1 MSAGDI
7 TLKPSVLS
15 AELWS
20 IVNKDDTD
28 QFPKA
33 VQIAIKLFQILPNL
47 VSVNS
52 FCDLILDLK
61 IKAFISTMSEEMDFN
76 HAKASSLLNS
86 LFPSIEEDIE
96 IKSHKYWKRHIR
108 VKKRLSRLL
117 VEDES
122 RLSYMR
128 NYLKYG
134 SCECLTKV
142 IKGRVQKFNEVVTQH
157 VETLGDTKP
166 AVSNCEKRS
175 TTFAGRLSPVTR
187 SVQMAFS
194 SCSDPKRGIQSNF
207 SSPNSAKR
215 DKDIERNLEHADFCA
230 PHLHPPESDL
240 LAVGSVKS
248 LYNRKESKQNEIRI
262 EYNGH
267 KRRRLE
273 ANYIAVGGVEESL
286 SDAEDLLSNVTA
298 Y

>member
-86 LFPSIEEDIE
+86 LFPSIEE
-96 IKSHKYWKRHIR
+96 
-108 VKKRLSRLL
+108 
-117 VEDES
+117 
-122 RLSYMR
+122 
-128 NYLKYG
+128 
-134 SCECLTKV
+134 
-142 IKGRVQKFNEVVTQH
+142 GRVQKFNEVVTQH

-215 DKDIERNLEHADFCA
+215 DKDIERNLEHANFCA

>member
-47 VSVNS
+47 ISVNS

-61 IKAFISTMSEEMDFN
+61 IKAFISTMSEVMDFN

-157 VETLGDTKP
+157 VETLGDTKQ
-166 AVSNCEKRS
+166 E
-175 TTFAGRLSPVTR
+175 LS
-187 SVQMAFS
+187 
-194 SCSDPKRGIQSNF
+194 
-207 SSPNSAKR
+207 
-215 DKDIERNLEHADFCA
+215 
-230 PHLHPPESDL
+230 
-240 LAVGSVKS
+240 LA
-248 LYNRKESKQNEIRI
+248 
-262 EYNGH
+262 
-267 KRRRLE
+267 
-273 ANYIAVGGVEESL
+273 
-286 SDAEDLLSNVTA
+286 
-298 Y
+298 